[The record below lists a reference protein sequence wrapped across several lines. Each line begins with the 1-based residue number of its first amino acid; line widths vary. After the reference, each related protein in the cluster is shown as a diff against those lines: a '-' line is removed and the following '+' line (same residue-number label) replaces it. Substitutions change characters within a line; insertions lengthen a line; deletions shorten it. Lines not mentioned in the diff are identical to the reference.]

1 MSSYFIDDFAAD
13 HEAEM
18 EIEAEMEAEM
28 DEPDEGGLYWSA
40 GKCAFCGDPC
50 NPAEQTCHDCRR

>member
-1 MSSYFIDDFAAD
+1 MGSYFVDDFAAD
-13 HEAEM
+13 HEADF
-18 EIEAEMEAEM
+18 EAEADM
-28 DEPDEGGLYWSA
+28 DEPEFTFSAA

>member
-1 MSSYFIDDFAAD
+1 MGSYFIDDFAAD

-28 DEPDEGGLYWSA
+28 DEPEFTFSAA